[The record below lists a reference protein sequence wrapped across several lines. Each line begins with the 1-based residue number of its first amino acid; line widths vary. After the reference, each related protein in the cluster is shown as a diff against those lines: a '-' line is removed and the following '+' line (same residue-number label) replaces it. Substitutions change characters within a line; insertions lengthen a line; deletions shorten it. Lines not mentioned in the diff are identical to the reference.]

1 MRLDTLK
8 WNDHTFKQLS
18 KEAKLIYCFLEAH
31 CSAAGFLQ
39 ADESDLANGIGLERR
54 LGLNPFG
61 NVVVLA
67 MKELEDS
74 GFIALG
80 DYDFILVKGTHK
92 KRAHGKLKV
101 SDKAKDYYR
110 VGVLKSGIH
119 TAVLKEINSACG
131 VFFSKEVILE
141 EFVAY
146 FEVLEKEVFHEMLG

>member
-31 CSAAGFLQ
+31 CSTAGFVQ
-39 ADESDLANGIGLERR
+39 ADESDIANGIGLERR
-54 LGLNPFG
+54 SGLNTFG
-61 NVVVLA
+61 NIVVLA

-74 GFIALG
+74 GFIVRG
-80 DYDFILVKGTHK
+80 DHNFILIKGTHT

-110 VGVLKSGIH
+110 VGVFKSGMQ
-119 TAVLKEINSACG
+119 TVVLKEING
-131 VFFSKEVILE
+131 TVIVFLKR
-141 EFVAY
+141 
-146 FEVLEKEVFHEMLG
+146 